1 MKKQNKILFTSLL
14 GFSLLAAAIPAFAS
28 TSNNQ
33 ASGGWSESEG
43 YYVNNT
49 SNSKSVSVMSSTSPD
64 SHVGERRSRV
74 ASSGGDKYIWAWGQT
89 YWFQVP
95 HYTTAQIEKSN
106 GTVLKSSGRIAENSN
121 WYSTATSDEV
131 YVELAVNYEAR
142 TYWGKR

>member
-28 TSNNQ
+28 TGSNQ
-33 ASGGWSESEG
+33 VSGGWSESEG

-49 SNSKSVSVMSSTSPD
+49 SNSKTVSVMSSTSPD
-64 SHVGERRSRV
+64 SHVGERKARIES
-74 ASSGGDKYIWAWGQT
+74 AAGTQYIWAWGQT

-106 GTVLKSSGRIAENSN
+106 GTVVKSSGRIAENAK

-131 YVELAVNYEAR
+131 RVEAFVNYEAR